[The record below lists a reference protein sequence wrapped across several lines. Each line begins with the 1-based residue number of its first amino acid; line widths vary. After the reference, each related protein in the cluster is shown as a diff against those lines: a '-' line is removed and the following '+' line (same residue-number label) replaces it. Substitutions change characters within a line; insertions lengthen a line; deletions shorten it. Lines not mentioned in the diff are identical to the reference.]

1 MHYELQKASMPKRI
15 AALLIDLILVAV
27 IASGAAW
34 MLAGVLGYDGYAETI
49 QQSYDKYSEIYGVDL
64 QMSRAEFDA
73 LPPEQQAKA
82 EAGWTAMDDPAQNAV
97 ALGAKDMIHQL
108 ILIITSLS
116 ILLGIVIVEI
126 VLPLIVKNGQTLGKK
141 VFSLSVVRKDGIQI
155 NNVQLFV
162 RSILGKYAV
171 ETMILVYA
179 LLALYMGVGNAVM
192 ILMAMLVII
201 VQLGSVIITAD
212 NCAIHD
218 LMCGTVVVDH
228 SSQMIFKSTDDLIA
242 YQKKVA
248 AERAS
253 RQPY

>member
-34 MLAGVLGYDGYAETI
+34 MLTGVFGYDAYAGTV
-49 QQSYDKYSEIYGVDL
+49 QDAYDRFGELHGVDL
-64 QMSRAEFDA
+64 QLSMEEYNA
-73 LPPEQQAKA
+73 LPPEQQAKVDA
-82 EAGWTAMDDPAQNAV
+82 GFADLNDPQKNQAAIEAFQMMQ
-97 ALGAKDMIHQL
+97 QL
-108 ILIITSLS
+108 ILINASLS
-116 ILLGIVIVEI
+116 VLLGIVVVEI
-126 VLPLIVKNGQTLGKK
+126 VVPLMFKNGQTLGKK
-141 VFSLSVVRKDGIQI
+141 IFSLSVVRKDGIQI
-155 NNVQLFV
+155 NNIQLFT
-162 RSILGKYAV
+162 RGILGKYAV
-171 ETMILVYA
+171 ETMIPVYA
-179 LLALYMGVGNAVM
+179 VLALLFGIGIAIV
-192 ILMAMLVII
+192 ILLAMLVII
-201 VQLGSVIITAD
+201 VQLACVMFSA
-212 NCAIHD
+212 NHCAIHD